1 MGLLEAREK
10 IMRPTKLAVLV
21 LFLFCVGVGGAYV
34 IATQPTKS
42 QTEGKALIG
51 GPFSLVDTDGKR
63 VTDRDLQGK
72 LMLVFF
78 GYTHCPDVCPTELQT
93 MAEVID
99 KLGSDADKVAPVFI
113 SVDPSR
119 DTPQA
124 LSAYVKNFS
133 PRIVGLTGDASEVAS
148 VAKAYRVYFRKN
160 GDSNGEYTVDH
171 SAFVYLMDGQGN
183 YLTHFP
189 FDTTSDIMTSVIKKH
204 IVGDKGA

>member
-1 MGLLEAREK
+1 MGILEAREK

-42 QTEGKALIG
+42 QMEGKALIG

-78 GYTHCPDVCPTELQT
+78 CYTHCPDVCPTELQT

-99 KLGSDADKVAPVFI
+99 QLGPGADKVGPVFI
-113 SVDPSR
+113 SLDSFPH
-119 DTPQA
+119 TP
-124 LSAYVKNFS
+124 
-133 PRIVGLTGDASEVAS
+133 PG
-148 VAKAYRVYFRKN
+148 
-160 GDSNGEYTVDH
+160 
-171 SAFVYLMDGQGN
+171 
-183 YLTHFP
+183 
-189 FDTTSDIMTSVIKKH
+189 
-204 IVGDKGA
+204 